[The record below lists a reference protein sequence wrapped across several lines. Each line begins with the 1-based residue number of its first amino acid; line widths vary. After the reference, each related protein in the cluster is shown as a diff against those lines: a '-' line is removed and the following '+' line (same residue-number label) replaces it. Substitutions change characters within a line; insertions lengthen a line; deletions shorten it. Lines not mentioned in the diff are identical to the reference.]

1 MHSKLDV
8 GSQPRSD
15 QPTRGEET
23 PKTRLPQRSH
33 LGENGQIRAR
43 VHSTPLWHVS
53 VLFGGCSAS
62 CGTKLA
68 ALCCRRSCASVPHRC
83 ENPPWA
89 AGSDTAENYATLDAP
104 TCSLTGHDARGRRS
118 DCGRTAITFTEPL
131 GSAGAPFPSAQAR
144 HGEYKYKYKY
154 SLPRTARVH
163 VFVFVFVYLYHGKHG
178 GGHIRHQLANG
189 PLQIRE
195 KYGAPIGRTL
205 GGFALVSG
213 HPLGHPSDAQ

>member
-1 MHSKLDV
+1 MHSELECS
-8 GSQPRSD
+8 GGPGRSATPWEPVTEW
-15 QPTRGEET
+15 QAHERRGDT
-23 PKTRLPQRSH
+23 KTRLPQRSH

-118 DCGRTAITFTEPL
+118 DCGRTAITATEPL
-131 GSAGAPFPSAQAR
+131 GSAAAPFPGAQ
-144 HGEYKYKYKY
+144 
-154 SLPRTARVH
+154 P
-163 VFVFVFVYLYHGKHG
+163 
-178 GGHIRHQLANG
+178 
-189 PLQIRE
+189 
-195 KYGAPIGRTL
+195 
-205 GGFALVSG
+205 
-213 HPLGHPSDAQ
+213 